1 MGVNHAKVELCGP
14 MLRIRHVSNESPV
27 TSHSPSHIHTYVLR
41 KMEKNQHA
49 RVLRSNDLISTGPS
63 NCVHFNYI
71 HFISRQSLR
80 LRSRK
85 EEASC
90 RGPCVNK
97 SNDVN

>member
-1 MGVNHAKVELCGP
+1 
-14 MLRIRHVSNESPV
+14 MLRIRHVSSESPV
-27 TSHSPSHIHTYVLR
+27 TSHLPSEGETLPKAYKKVT
-41 KMEKNQHA
+41 KNQHA

-63 NCVHFNYI
+63 IVFILITYI
-71 HFISRQSLR
+71 LSAVKAYDCD
-80 LRSRK
+80 SRK